1 MLFSFFFFLFPFLFL
16 FYHTIACHFFLV
28 CSWKKQ
34 HAKYLSRTNEV
45 SFVSF
50 SFHSFMKLPVRDR
63 SLIYFLIL
71 FHPFMILCWEAYF
84 LSVYVFCKKCVLSF
98 LNCFIFAAAAIFR
111 LKSFFY
117 VLPRNVNCAGNKFYF
132 DVSEPTSDI
141 IHYFPIYFQYFT
153 LVQFIYIYEKTFYL

>member
-1 MLFSFFFFLFPFLFL
+1 MACALSNRHVSFHAAFFVFFCFLFYFF

-34 HAKYLSRTNEV
+34 HAKYSSRTNEV

-71 FHPFMILCWEAYF
+71 FHPFMILCFLKRGIFSVCLCFLQEMCTLISQLFYF
-84 LSVYVFCKKCVLSF
+84 RGGRYLSF
-98 LNCFIFAAAAIFR
+98 EIFLLRAPAECK
-111 LKSFFY
+111 L
-117 VLPRNVNCAGNKFYF
+117 CW
-132 DVSEPTSDI
+132 
-141 IHYFPIYFQYFT
+141 Q
-153 LVQFIYIYEKTFYL
+153 